1 MARARPLSEMVD
13 EAYRL
18 ADAVRNDLRHPRPDV
33 IRWVNKGLAELC
45 DLIGERNGRDW
56 FRSSAAI
63 ALTGATEYALPATFY
78 KLVSIRR
85 TDGGALQPFA
95 PAQEAELRDP
105 ATMTGSPLY
114 YQLRATQIAVLPA
127 TNSGSVTL
135 DFIAAFADLVA
146 ETDTFDGV
154 AGWED
159 YGSIYAAKRMAIRDE
174 SPELVAILEG
184 ELVKLAARVRAMSA
198 ARDVGA
204 PKRVKDVR
212 GQMAHAARRWYR

>member
-1 MARARPLSEMVD
+1 MARARPLSEIVD

-56 FRSSAAI
+56 FRSSASI
-63 ALTGATEYALPATFY
+63 TLTGATEYPLPATFY
-78 KLVSIRR
+78 KLVGIRR
-85 TDGGALQPFA
+85 ADGGALTPYA
-95 PAQEAELRDP
+95 PAQEAELRDST
-105 ATMTGSPLY
+105 AMTGTARY
-114 YQLRATQIAVLPA
+114 YQLRGAEISVLPA
-127 TNSGSVTL
+127 STGTITL
-135 DFIAAFADLVA
+135 DFIANFADLVA

-159 YGSIYAAKRMAIRDE
+159 YASLYAAKRMAIRDE
-174 SPELVAILEG
+174 SPELVGILEG
-184 ELVKLAARVRAMSA
+184 ELGKMSARVRAMAA

-212 GQMAHAARRWYR
+212 GQLAHARRRWFR